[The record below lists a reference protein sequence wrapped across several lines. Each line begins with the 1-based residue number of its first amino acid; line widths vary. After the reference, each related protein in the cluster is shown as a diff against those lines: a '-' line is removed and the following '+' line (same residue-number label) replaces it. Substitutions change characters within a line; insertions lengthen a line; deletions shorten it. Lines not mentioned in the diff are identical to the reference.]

1 MTSRIKHDNPLY
13 RHKQDI
19 INSLKL
25 FLLWTGGSVLAVSLG
40 FLLRI
45 RAELD
50 GWLGLFF
57 IMAIPYMLVIII
69 IQSVIMTCF
78 LSYLKK
84 HNPDRMPR
92 LYRLSWYLFAAVA
105 NAVWAPSDFG
115 DQDTIW
121 HPAYGR
127 FSGIV
132 FLLSVFIAIVL
143 WGIIAVMALN
153 SRSAMKFFIIWMSIS
168 TVVCGVILFVT
179 KTAPLLMPPIYVL
192 VMLQSVIA
200 TVCRSRALHHN
211 PKKTT

>member
-1 MTSRIKHDNPLY
+1 MTSRTNHDNPLHQ
-13 RHKQDI
+13 HKQDI
-19 INSLKL
+19 INSLKY
-25 FLLWTGGSVLAVSLG
+25 FLPWTGGSVLAVSLG
-40 FLLRI
+40 FIFRLGSG
-45 RAELD
+45 LD

-57 IMAIPYMLVIII
+57 IMTIPYMLVIII
-69 IQSVIMTCF
+69 IQSTIMTCF

-84 HNPDRMPR
+84 RNPDRMPR
-92 LYRLSWYLFAAVA
+92 LYRLSWYLFAVVA

-115 DQDTIW
+115 DQDTIL

-127 FSGIV
+127 FSDIV

-179 KTAPLLMPPIYVL
+179 KTVPLIILPIYVL
-192 VMLQSVIA
+192 VMLQSVIV
-200 TVCRSRALHHN
+200 TVCYSKSLRHS
-211 PKKTT
+211 PKK

>member
-1 MTSRIKHDNPLY
+1 MTSQTDHDNPLHQ
-13 RHKQDI
+13 RRQI
-19 INSLKL
+19 IIDNLKF
-25 FLLWTGGSVLAVSLG
+25 FLLWTGGSVLAVFLG
-40 FLLRI
+40 FMLRLGSG
-45 RAELD
+45 LD

-57 IMAIPYMLVIII
+57 IMTIPYMLVIII
-69 IQSVIMTCF
+69 IQSTIMTCF

-84 HNPDRMPR
+84 RNPDRMPR
-92 LYRLSWYLFAAVA
+92 LYRLSWYLFAVVA

-153 SRSAMKFFIIWMSIS
+153 SRSAMKFFIIWLSIS

-179 KTAPLLMPPIYVL
+179 KTIPLIILPIYVL
-192 VMLQSVIA
+192 VMLQSVIV
-200 TVCRSRALHHN
+200 TVYRFKTPHHSHEE
-211 PKKTT
+211 

>member
-1 MTSRIKHDNPLY
+1 MTSRTNHDNPLHQ
-13 RHKQDI
+13 HKQGI
-19 INSLKL
+19 INNLKF

-40 FLLRI
+40 FILRI
-45 RAELD
+45 RAGLD

-57 IMAIPYMLVIII
+57 IMAIPYMLIIII
-69 IQSVIMTCF
+69 IQSTIMTCF
-78 LSYLKK
+78 LTYLKK
-84 HNPDRMPR
+84 RNPDRIPR
-92 LYRLSWYLFAAVA
+92 LYRLSWYLFAVVA

-153 SRSAMKFFIIWMSIS
+153 SRSAMKFFIIWLSIS

-179 KTAPLLMPPIYVL
+179 KTIPLIMPPIYIL

-200 TVCRSRALHHN
+200 TVYRFKSLRHSS
-211 PKKTT
+211 KK

>member
-1 MTSRIKHDNPLY
+1 MTSHTKHNNPLY
-13 RHKQDI
+13 QHKQGI
-19 INSLKL
+19 INSLKF

-40 FLLRI
+40 FIFRLGSG
-45 RAELD
+45 LD
-50 GWLGLFF
+50 GWLEVFF
-57 IMAIPYMLVIII
+57 IMAIPHMLIIII

-84 HNPDRMPR
+84 RNPDRMPR
-92 LYRLSWYLFAAVA
+92 LYRLSWYLFAVVA

-121 HPAYGR
+121 HPFYGR

-179 KTAPLLMPPIYVL
+179 KTVPLIILPIYIL
-192 VMLQSVIA
+192 VMLQSVIV
-200 TVCRSRALHHN
+200 TVCYSKSLRHS
-211 PKKTT
+211 PKK

>member
-1 MTSRIKHDNPLY
+1 MTSRTKHNNPLHQ
-13 RHKQDI
+13 HKQGI
-19 INSLKL
+19 INSLKF

-40 FLLRI
+40 FIFRLGSG
-45 RAELD
+45 LD

-69 IQSVIMTCF
+69 IQSTIMTCF

-84 HNPDRMPR
+84 RNPDRMPR
-92 LYRLSWYLFAAVA
+92 LYRLSWYLFAVVA

-153 SRSAMKFFIIWMSIS
+153 SRSAMKFFIIWLSIS

-179 KTAPLLMPPIYVL
+179 KTIPLIILPIYVL

-200 TVCRSRALHHN
+200 TVCYSKSLRHS
-211 PKKTT
+211 PKK

>member
-1 MTSRIKHDNPLY
+1 MTSQTNHDNPLHQ
-13 RHKQDI
+13 RRQII
-19 INSLKL
+19 INNLKL

-40 FLLRI
+40 FMLRLGSG
-45 RAELD
+45 LD

-57 IMAIPYMLVIII
+57 IMTIPYMLVIII
-69 IQSVIMTCF
+69 IQSTIMTCF
-78 LSYLKK
+78 LSHLKK
-84 HNPDRMPR
+84 RNPDRIPR
-92 LYRLSWYLFAAVA
+92 LYRLSWYLFAVVA

-179 KTAPLLMPPIYVL
+179 KTIPLIILPIYVL

-200 TVCRSRALHHN
+200 TVCYSKSLRHS
-211 PKKTT
+211 PKK

>member
-1 MTSRIKHDNPLY
+1 MISHTKHNNPLY
-13 RHKQDI
+13 QHKQGI
-19 INSLKL
+19 INSLKF

-40 FLLRI
+40 FILRI
-45 RAELD
+45 RAGLD

-57 IMAIPYMLVIII
+57 IMTIPYMLVIII
-69 IQSVIMTCF
+69 IQSTIMTCF

-84 HNPDRMPR
+84 RNPDRMPR
-92 LYRLSWYLFAAVA
+92 LYRLSWYLFAVVA

-115 DQDTIW
+115 DQDMIW

-127 FSGIV
+127 FSDIV

-179 KTAPLLMPPIYVL
+179 KTIPLIIPPIYIL
-192 VMLQSVIA
+192 VMLQSVIV
-200 TVCRSRALHHN
+200 TVYRFKTLHHSHE
-211 PKKTT
+211 K

>member
-1 MTSRIKHDNPLY
+1 MTSQTNHDNPLHQ
-13 RHKQDI
+13 RRQII
-19 INSLKL
+19 INNLKL
-25 FLLWTGGSVLAVSLG
+25 FLLWTGGSVLAVFLG
-40 FLLRI
+40 FMLRLGSG
-45 RAELD
+45 LD

-69 IQSVIMTCF
+69 IQSTIMTCF

-84 HNPDRMPR
+84 RNPDRMPR
-92 LYRLSWYLFAAVA
+92 LYRLSWYLFAVVA

-168 TVVCGVILFVT
+168 TVMCGIILFVM
-179 KTAPLLMPPIYVL
+179 KTIPLIILPIYIL
-192 VMLQSVIA
+192 VMLQSVIV
-200 TVCRSRALHHN
+200 TVYRFKTPHHSHEE
-211 PKKTT
+211 

>member
-1 MTSRIKHDNPLY
+1 MTSHTKHNNPLY
-13 RHKQDI
+13 QHKQGI
-19 INSLKL
+19 INSLKF

-40 FLLRI
+40 FILRI
-45 RAELD
+45 RAGLD

-57 IMAIPYMLVIII
+57 IMAIPYMLIIII

-84 HNPDRMPR
+84 RNPDRMPR
-92 LYRLSWYLFAAVA
+92 LYRLSWYLFAVVA

-153 SRSAMKFFIIWMSIS
+153 SRPAMKFFIIWLSIS

-179 KTAPLLMPPIYVL
+179 KTIPLIILPIYVL

-200 TVCRSRALHHN
+200 TVCYSKSLRHS
-211 PKKTT
+211 PKK

>member
-1 MTSRIKHDNPLY
+1 MTSRTNHNNLLHQ
-13 RHKQDI
+13 HKQGI
-19 INSLKL
+19 INSLKF

-40 FLLRI
+40 FIFRLGSG
-45 RAELD
+45 LD

-57 IMAIPYMLVIII
+57 IMTIPYMLVIII
-69 IQSVIMTCF
+69 IQSTIMTCF

-84 HNPDRMPR
+84 RNPDRMPR
-92 LYRLSWYLFAAVA
+92 LYRLSWYLFAVVA

-153 SRSAMKFFIIWMSIS
+153 SRPAMKFFIIWMSIS

-179 KTAPLLMPPIYVL
+179 KTIPLIILPIYVL

-200 TVCRSRALHHN
+200 TVCYSKSLRHS
-211 PKKTT
+211 PKK

>member
-1 MTSRIKHDNPLY
+1 MTSRTKHNNPLHQ
-13 RHKQDI
+13 HKQGI

-25 FLLWTGGSVLAVSLG
+25 FLLWTGGSILAVSLG
-40 FLLRI
+40 FIFRLGSG
-45 RAELD
+45 LD
-50 GWLGLFF
+50 GWMGVFF
-57 IMAIPYMLVIII
+57 IMVIPHMLVIII
-69 IQSVIMTCF
+69 IQSTIMTCF
-78 LSYLKK
+78 LTYLKK
-84 HNPDRMPR
+84 RNPDRMPR
-92 LYRLSWYLFAAVA
+92 LYRLSWYLFAVVA

-153 SRSAMKFFIIWMSIS
+153 SRPAMKFFIIWMSIS

-179 KTAPLLMPPIYVL
+179 KTIPLIILPIYIL

-200 TVCRSRALHHN
+200 TVCYSKAMHHR
-211 PKKTT
+211 PKK

>member
-1 MTSRIKHDNPLY
+1 MTSRTKHNNPLHQ
-13 RHKQDI
+13 HKQGI
-19 INSLKL
+19 INSLKF

-40 FLLRI
+40 FIFRLGSG
-45 RAELD
+45 LD
-50 GWLGLFF
+50 GWMEVFF
-57 IMAIPYMLVIII
+57 IMAIPHMLIIII

-84 HNPDRMPR
+84 RNPDRMPR
-92 LYRLSWYLFAAVA
+92 LYRLSRYLFAAVA

-121 HPAYGR
+121 HPFYGK

-143 WGIIAVMALN
+143 WGTIAVMALD
-153 SRSAMKFFIIWMSIS
+153 SHSAMKFFIIWMSIS

-192 VMLQSVIA
+192 VILQSVIA
-200 TVCRSRALHHN
+200 AVCRSKALHHN
-211 PKKTT
+211 PKK

>member
-1 MTSRIKHDNPLY
+1 MTSRTNHDNPLH
-13 RHKQDI
+13 RRRQI
-19 INSLKL
+19 IIDNLKF

-40 FLLRI
+40 FILRI
-45 RAELD
+45 RAGLD

-57 IMAIPYMLVIII
+57 IMAIPYMLIIII
-69 IQSVIMTCF
+69 IQSTIMTCF
-78 LSYLKK
+78 LTYLKK
-84 HNPDRMPR
+84 RNPDRMPR
-92 LYRLSWYLFAAVA
+92 LYRLSWYLFAVVA

-153 SRSAMKFFIIWMSIS
+153 SRPAMKFFIIWMSIS

-179 KTAPLLMPPIYVL
+179 KTIPLIILPIYVL
-192 VMLQSVIA
+192 VMLQSVIV
-200 TVCRSRALHHN
+200 TVYRFKTPHHSHE
-211 PKKTT
+211 K

>member
-1 MTSRIKHDNPLY
+1 MTSQTNHDNPLHQ
-13 RHKQDI
+13 RRQII
-19 INSLKL
+19 INNLKL
-25 FLLWTGGSVLAVSLG
+25 FLLWTGGSVLAVFLG
-40 FLLRI
+40 FMLRLGSG
-45 RAELD
+45 LD

-69 IQSVIMTCF
+69 IQSTIMTCF

-84 HNPDRMPR
+84 RNPDRMPR
-92 LYRLSWYLFAAVA
+92 LYRLSWYLFAVVA

-121 HPAYGR
+121 HPFYGR
-127 FSGIV
+127 FSDIV

-168 TVVCGVILFVT
+168 TVVYGIILFVT
-179 KTAPLLMPPIYVL
+179 KTVPLIIPPIYIL
-192 VMLQSVIA
+192 VMLQSVIV
-200 TVCRSRALHHN
+200 TVYRFKTPHHSHEE
-211 PKKTT
+211 

>member
-1 MTSRIKHDNPLY
+1 MTSQTNHDNPLHQ
-13 RHKQDI
+13 RRQII
-19 INSLKL
+19 INNLKL
-25 FLLWTGGSVLAVSLG
+25 FLLWTGGSVLAVFLG
-40 FLLRI
+40 FMLRLGSG
-45 RAELD
+45 LD

-69 IQSVIMTCF
+69 IQSTIMTCF

-84 HNPDRMPR
+84 RNPDRMPR
-92 LYRLSWYLFAAVA
+92 LYRLSWYLFAVVA

-179 KTAPLLMPPIYVL
+179 KTIPLIILPIYVL

-200 TVCRSRALHHN
+200 TVCYSKSLRHSS
-211 PKKTT
+211 KK

>member
-1 MTSRIKHDNPLY
+1 MTSHTKHNNPLY
-13 RHKQDI
+13 QHKQGI
-19 INSLKL
+19 INSLKF
-25 FLLWTGGSVLAVSLG
+25 FLLWTGGSVLAVFLG
-40 FLLRI
+40 FMLRLGSG
-45 RAELD
+45 LD

-84 HNPDRMPR
+84 RNPDRMPR
-92 LYRLSWYLFAAVA
+92 LYRLSWYLFAVVA

-153 SRSAMKFFIIWMSIS
+153 SRSAMKFFIIWLSIS

-179 KTAPLLMPPIYVL
+179 KTIPLIILPIYVL

-200 TVCRSRALHHN
+200 TVCYSKSLRHSS
-211 PKKTT
+211 KK

>member
-1 MTSRIKHDNPLY
+1 MTSQTNHDNPLHQ
-13 RHKQDI
+13 RRQII
-19 INSLKL
+19 INNLKL
-25 FLLWTGGSVLAVSLG
+25 FLLWTGGSVLAVFLG
-40 FLLRI
+40 FMLRLGSG
-45 RAELD
+45 LD

-69 IQSVIMTCF
+69 IQSTIMTCF

-84 HNPDRMPR
+84 RNPDRMPR
-92 LYRLSWYLFAAVA
+92 LYRLSWYLFAVVA

-153 SRSAMKFFIIWMSIS
+153 SRSAMKFFIIWLSIS

-179 KTAPLLMPPIYVL
+179 KTIPLIILPIYVL

-200 TVCRSRALHHN
+200 TVCYSKSLRHS
-211 PKKTT
+211 PKK

>member
-1 MTSRIKHDNPLY
+1 MTSRTNHDNPLHQ
-13 RHKQDI
+13 HKQDI
-19 INSLKL
+19 INSLKY
-25 FLLWTGGSVLAVSLG
+25 FLPWTGGSVLAVSLG
-40 FLLRI
+40 FIFRLGSG
-45 RAELD
+45 LD

-57 IMAIPYMLVIII
+57 IMTIPYMLVIII
-69 IQSVIMTCF
+69 IQSTIMTCF
-78 LSYLKK
+78 LSHLKK
-84 HNPDRMPR
+84 RNPDRMPR
-92 LYRLSWYLFAAVA
+92 LYRLSWYLFAVVA

-179 KTAPLLMPPIYVL
+179 KTIPLIILPIYVL
-192 VMLQSVIA
+192 VMLQSVIV
-200 TVCRSRALHHN
+200 TVCYSKSLRHS
-211 PKKTT
+211 PKK

>member
-1 MTSRIKHDNPLY
+1 MTSQTNHDNPLHQ
-13 RHKQDI
+13 RRQII
-19 INSLKL
+19 INNLKL

-40 FLLRI
+40 FIFRLGSG
-45 RAELD
+45 LD

-57 IMAIPYMLVIII
+57 IRAIPYMLVIII
-69 IQSVIMTCF
+69 IQSTIMTCF
-78 LSYLKK
+78 LSHLKK
-84 HNPDRMPR
+84 RNPDRMPR
-92 LYRLSWYLFAAVA
+92 LYRLSWYLFAVVA

-115 DQDTIW
+115 DQDTIL

-179 KTAPLLMPPIYVL
+179 KTVPLIILPIYVL
-192 VMLQSVIA
+192 VLLQSVIV
-200 TVCRSRALHHN
+200 TVFCSNALRHSHE
-211 PKKTT
+211 K

>member
-1 MTSRIKHDNPLY
+1 MTSQTNHDNPLHQ
-13 RHKQDI
+13 RRQII
-19 INSLKL
+19 INNLKL

-45 RAELD
+45 RTELD

-69 IQSVIMTCF
+69 IQSTLMTCF

-84 HNPDRMPR
+84 RNPDRMPR
-92 LYRLSWYLFAAVA
+92 LYRLSWYLFAVVA

-179 KTAPLLMPPIYVL
+179 KTIPLIILPIYVL

-200 TVCRSRALHHN
+200 TVCYSKSLRHS
-211 PKKTT
+211 PKK

>member
-1 MTSRIKHDNPLY
+1 MTSRTNHDNPLHQ
-13 RHKQDI
+13 HKQGI
-19 INSLKL
+19 INSLKY

-40 FLLRI
+40 FIFRLGSG
-45 RAELD
+45 LD

-57 IMAIPYMLVIII
+57 IMAIPYMLIIII
-69 IQSVIMTCF
+69 IQSTIMTCF

-84 HNPDRMPR
+84 RNPDRMPR
-92 LYRLSWYLFAAVA
+92 LYRLSWYLFAVVA

-179 KTAPLLMPPIYVL
+179 KTIPLIILPIYVL
-192 VMLQSVIA
+192 VMLQSVIV
-200 TVCRSRALHHN
+200 TVCYSKSLRHS
-211 PKKTT
+211 PKK

>member
-1 MTSRIKHDNPLY
+1 MTSQTNHDNPLHQ
-13 RHKQDI
+13 RRQII
-19 INSLKL
+19 INNLKL

-45 RAELD
+45 RTELD

-69 IQSVIMTCF
+69 IQSTIMTCF

-84 HNPDRMPR
+84 RNPDRMPR
-92 LYRLSWYLFAAVA
+92 LYRLSWYLFAVVA

-179 KTAPLLMPPIYVL
+179 KTIPLIILPIYVL

-200 TVCRSRALHHN
+200 TVCYSKSLRHS
-211 PKKTT
+211 PKK

>member
-1 MTSRIKHDNPLY
+1 MTSQTNHDNPLHQ
-13 RHKQDI
+13 HKQGI
-19 INSLKL
+19 INSLKY

-40 FLLRI
+40 FILRI
-45 RAELD
+45 RAGLD

-57 IMAIPYMLVIII
+57 IMAIPYMLIIII
-69 IQSVIMTCF
+69 IQSTIMTCF

-84 HNPDRMPR
+84 RNPDRMPQ
-92 LYRLSWYLFAAVA
+92 LYRLSWYLFAVVA

-179 KTAPLLMPPIYVL
+179 KTVPLIILPIYVL
-192 VMLQSVIA
+192 VMLQSVIV
-200 TVCRSRALHHN
+200 TVCCSNALHHSS
-211 PKKTT
+211 KK

>member
-1 MTSRIKHDNPLY
+1 MTSRTNHDNPLHQ
-13 RHKQDI
+13 HKQDI
-19 INSLKL
+19 INSLKY
-25 FLLWTGGSVLAVSLG
+25 FLPWTGGSVLAVSLG
-40 FLLRI
+40 FIFRLGSG
-45 RAELD
+45 LD

-57 IMAIPYMLVIII
+57 IMTIPYMLVIII
-69 IQSVIMTCF
+69 IQSTIMTCF

-84 HNPDRMPR
+84 RNPDRMPR
-92 LYRLSWYLFAAVA
+92 LYRLSWYLFAVVA

-115 DQDTIW
+115 DQDMIW

-127 FSGIV
+127 FSDIV

-179 KTAPLLMPPIYVL
+179 KTIPLIILPIYVL
-192 VMLQSVIA
+192 VMLQSVIV
-200 TVCRSRALHHN
+200 TVCYSKSLRHS
-211 PKKTT
+211 PKK

>member
-1 MTSRIKHDNPLY
+1 MTSRTNHDNPLH
-13 RHKQDI
+13 RRRQII
-19 INSLKL
+19 INNLKL

-40 FLLRI
+40 FIFRLGSG
-45 RAELD
+45 LD

-57 IMAIPYMLVIII
+57 IMTIPYMLVIII
-69 IQSVIMTCF
+69 IQSTIMTCF

-84 HNPDRMPR
+84 RNPDRMPR
-92 LYRLSWYLFAAVA
+92 LYRLSWYLFAVVA

-179 KTAPLLMPPIYVL
+179 KTIPLIIPPIYIL
-192 VMLQSVIA
+192 VMLQSVIV
-200 TVCRSRALHHN
+200 TVCYSKALRHSS
-211 PKKTT
+211 KK

>member
-1 MTSRIKHDNPLY
+1 MTSQTNHDNPLHQ
-13 RHKQDI
+13 RRQII
-19 INSLKL
+19 INNLKL

-45 RAELD
+45 RTELD

-69 IQSVIMTCF
+69 IQSTIMTCF

-84 HNPDRMPR
+84 RNPDRMPR
-92 LYRLSWYLFAAVA
+92 LYRLSWYLFAVVA

-153 SRSAMKFFIIWMSIS
+153 SRSAMKFFIIWLSIS

-179 KTAPLLMPPIYVL
+179 KTIPLIILPIYVL

-200 TVCRSRALHHN
+200 TVCYSKSLRHS
-211 PKKTT
+211 PKK

>member
-1 MTSRIKHDNPLY
+1 MTSQTNHDNPLHQ
-13 RHKQDI
+13 RRQII
-19 INSLKL
+19 INNLKL
-25 FLLWTGGSVLAVSLG
+25 FLLWTGGSVLAVFLG
-40 FLLRI
+40 FMLRLGSG
-45 RAELD
+45 LD

-84 HNPDRMPR
+84 RNPDRMPR
-92 LYRLSWYLFAAVA
+92 LYRLSWYLFAVVA

-168 TVVCGVILFVT
+168 TVMCGIILFVM
-179 KTAPLLMPPIYVL
+179 KTIPLIILPIYIL
-192 VMLQSVIA
+192 VMLQSVIV
-200 TVCRSRALHHN
+200 TVYRFKTPHHSHEE
-211 PKKTT
+211 

>member
-1 MTSRIKHDNPLY
+1 MTSQTNHDNPLHQ
-13 RHKQDI
+13 RRQII
-19 INSLKL
+19 INNLKL
-25 FLLWTGGSVLAVSLG
+25 FLLWTGGSVLAVFLG
-40 FLLRI
+40 FMLRLGSG
-45 RAELD
+45 LD

-69 IQSVIMTCF
+69 IQSTIMTCF

-84 HNPDRMPR
+84 RNPDRMPR
-92 LYRLSWYLFAAVA
+92 LYRLSWYLFAVVA

-143 WGIIAVMALN
+143 WGIIAIMALN
-153 SRSAMKFFIIWMSIS
+153 SRSAMKFFIIWLSIS

-179 KTAPLLMPPIYVL
+179 KTIPLIILPIYVL

-200 TVCRSRALHHN
+200 TVCYSKSLRHSS
-211 PKKTT
+211 KK

>member
-1 MTSRIKHDNPLY
+1 MNSRTKHNNPLHQ
-13 RHKQDI
+13 HKQGI
-19 INSLKL
+19 INSLKF

-40 FLLRI
+40 FILRI
-45 RAELD
+45 RAGLD

-69 IQSVIMTCF
+69 IQSTIMTCF

-84 HNPDRMPR
+84 RNPDRMPQ
-92 LYRLSWYLFAAVA
+92 LYRLSWYLFAVVA

-179 KTAPLLMPPIYVL
+179 KTVPLIILPIYVL
-192 VMLQSVIA
+192 VMLQSVIV
-200 TVCRSRALHHN
+200 TVCCSNALRHSHE
-211 PKKTT
+211 K

>member
-1 MTSRIKHDNPLY
+1 MTSHTKHNNPLHQ
-13 RHKQDI
+13 HKQGI
-19 INSLKL
+19 INSLKF

-40 FLLRI
+40 FILRI
-45 RAELD
+45 RAGLD

-69 IQSVIMTCF
+69 IQSTIMTCF

-84 HNPDRMPR
+84 RNPDRMPR
-92 LYRLSWYLFAAVA
+92 LYRLSWYLFAVVA

-153 SRSAMKFFIIWMSIS
+153 SRSAMKFFIIWLSIS

-179 KTAPLLMPPIYVL
+179 KTIPLIILPIYVL
-192 VMLQSVIA
+192 VMLQSVIV
-200 TVCRSRALHHN
+200 TVYRFKTPHHSHE
-211 PKKTT
+211 K